1 MGIGE
6 YNKECRKIVMRYSTE
21 WKEIVTRLG
30 RWIDFDND
38 YKTLYPWFMESIW
51 WVFKQLYDK
60 GLVYRGYKVMPYST
74 GCNTP
79 LSNFESGQN
88 YKDAVDPAVIVN
100 FPLDDDPNV
109 SVIAWTTTPWTL
121 PSNLALCVHPDFTYV
136 KVKDQSNNSIYI
148 MLEDRLEALF
158 KNPEEYA
165 ILERF
170 KGISLLNKKY
180 QPLFS
185 YFAHMKQSGG
195 DQGAFRILCDTYV
208 TSDSGTGVVHQ
219 APGFGE
225 DDFRVCTHYGVIR
238 KDEQVVCPV
247 DETGCFTSQVTDF
260 MGQYVK
266 SADKGIMKVLKQ
278 NGRLVHQSTMKHSY
292 PFCWRSETPLIYKAV
307 PSWFVRVE
315 SIVDKLLKNNQKC
328 YWVPEF
334 VKDKRFHN
342 WLKDACDWAISRNRY
357 WGTPIPLWVSD
368 DLQEVVCVG
377 SIAELEELSGVKVT
391 DLHRENVDPIT
402 IPSKTRPGTTLHRI
416 SEVFDCWFES
426 GSMPYAQ
433 SHYPFENKKQFEA
446 TFPADFIAEGIDQT
460 RGWFY
465 TLLVISTALF
475 NKPPYK
481 NLIVNGL
488 VLAKDGQKMSKRLK
502 NYPDPVEVVNKY
514 GADALRLYLINSPVV
529 RAEVLKFKEDGVRDV
544 VKDVFLPWY
553 NAYRFLVQNVQRLET
568 EEGISFKHD
577 DTLTYTST
585 NLMDKWIVSFTQS
598 LLSFVHEEMDRYRL
612 YTVVPRLVRFIDQLT
627 NWYVRFNRRRIKGE
641 TGQEE
646 CLQSLH
652 TLYDVLYTMCRMMAP
667 FTPFLTELMY
677 QNLRQL
683 LVASQNSGNASIHY
697 LMMPRANM
705 AVVDIEIE
713 QSMASM
719 QVVIE
724 LGRVIRDRKVLPV
737 KYPLPEV
744 VVIHRDQSVRD
755 HVSSLK
761 SYILEE
767 LNVKELV
774 VEADEKPY
782 NVQLKAQ
789 PNSERLGK
797 RLKGELK
804 KVSAAINAFTE
815 DDIKEL
821 QSSGEMVVAGH
832 TLTTE
837 DIKLLYTVDTSQS
850 SNYEAHSDG
859 KMLVLLN
866 CTPSDEMKQE
876 GIAREVVNKI
886 QKLRKKAGLKASDE
900 ASIVYSYVGNLKKA
914 VELSNVISDY
924 KDYITTATKGD
935 ISPGDAPGADVIAED
950 EQKIKGLEG
959 ASLKLWLVSKRQYHT
974 TATSS
979 GPPRCRYVNMS
990 VLPGSSI
997 RCGGTTGTLL
1007 LENPVG
1013 ENVLSYERL
1022 LLEAGVLFNCHGKK
1036 ISLYQLTKDSAHGPV
1051 EYSSVLEKLSPSN
1064 CDVSKLQGTTIF
1076 VHDEEVL
1083 TGQLDDGAMLAS
1095 LGQLPV
1101 VPYVNLTLKDGKEVT
1116 VFTENPKGVS
1126 LGHNQ
1131 PHQFADQLFREH

>member
-1 MGIGE
+1 MRRFTVLPYWRVCFGQLVKRKMSSYVPDQINFPKEEEKTLKLWKELDAFQTSLKQSKDRPRYTFYDGPPFATGLPHYGHILAGTIKDTVTRYAHQTGHHVERRFGWDCHGLPVEYEIDKTLGIKGPEDVKAMGIGE

-260 MGQYVK
+260 KGQYVK

-342 WLKDACDWAISRNRY
+342 WLKDACDWAISHNRY

-391 DLHRENVDPIT
+391 DLHRE
-402 IPSKTRPGTTLHRI
+402 
-416 SEVFDCWFES
+416 
-426 GSMPYAQ
+426 
-433 SHYPFENKKQFEA
+433 
-446 TFPADFIAEGIDQT
+446 
-460 RGWFY
+460 
-465 TLLVISTALF
+465 
-475 NKPPYK
+475 
-481 NLIVNGL
+481 
-488 VLAKDGQKMSKRLK
+488 KDGQKMSKRLK

-705 AVVDIEIE
+705 AVVDLEIE

-767 LNVKELV
+767 LTVKELV
-774 VEADEKPY
+774 VETDEKPY

-797 RLKGELK
+797 RLKRELK

-997 RCGGTTGTLL
+997 
-1007 LENPVG
+1007 
-1013 ENVLSYERL
+1013 
-1022 LLEAGVLFNCHGKK
+1022 
-1036 ISLYQLTKDSAHGPV
+1036 
-1051 EYSSVLEKLSPSN
+1051 
-1064 CDVSKLQGTTIF
+1064 
-1076 VHDEEVL
+1076 
-1083 TGQLDDGAMLAS
+1083 
-1095 LGQLPV
+1095 
-1101 VPYVNLTLKDGKEVT
+1101 
-1116 VFTENPKGVS
+1116 
-1126 LGHNQ
+1126 
-1131 PHQFADQLFREH
+1131 